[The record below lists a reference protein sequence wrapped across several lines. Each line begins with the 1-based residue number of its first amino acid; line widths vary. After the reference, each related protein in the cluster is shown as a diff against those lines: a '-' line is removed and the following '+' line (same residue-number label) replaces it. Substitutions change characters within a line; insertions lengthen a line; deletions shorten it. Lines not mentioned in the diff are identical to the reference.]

1 MEETTLMWTFF
12 TLKIEIKLSQNQSI
26 RVSTIAV
33 TKVAIYKH
41 FMLSPLVVSRFIVFT
56 NFLRIVDCIY
66 GFMTTASREKDEID
80 T

>member
-1 MEETTLMWTFF
+1 MEEATLIWTFF

-26 RVSTIAV
+26 RVSTLAV
-33 TKVAIYKH
+33 TKVALYKY

-56 NFLRIVDCIY
+56 NVLRIDCIY
-66 GFMTTASREKDEID
+66 GSREKDEID

>member
-1 MEETTLMWTFF
+1 MEETTLIWTFF
-12 TLKIEIKLSQNQSI
+12 TLKIEIKLSQNHSI
-26 RVSTIAV
+26 RVSTLVV

-41 FMLSPLVVSRFIVFT
+41 SMLSPLVVSRFIVFT

-66 GFMTTASREKDEID
+66 GFMTEKHEID